1 MDRPAKF
8 SKVSEHANTHKKRR
22 ERPIGELNKE
32 ASARVVM
39 MIRIR
44 SSVMFLS
51 ARGSR
56 GEIRVAIH
64 FGRSLR

>member
-44 SSVMFLS
+44 
-51 ARGSR
+51 
-56 GEIRVAIH
+56 
-64 FGRSLR
+64 